1 MPLIKKLEQYC
12 DKQELEKSFKLISE
26 IVPEWKNLMNNK
38 QFPKILVTGAAGF
51 IGAALC
57 KKLLSNGIEVV
68 GIDDLNPYYD
78 PKYKKQR
85 LRNIEE
91 NLNCDNDQWTFLR
104 VLWKIIS
111 S

>member
-1 MPLIKKLEQYC
+1 M
-12 DKQELEKSFKLISE
+12 ISE
-26 IVPEWKNLMNNK
+26 IVPEWKKNLMNNK

-57 KKLLSNGIEVV
+57 KLLSNGIEVV

-91 NLNCDNDQWTFLR
+91 NLNCDNYQWTFFRGCIGKL
-104 VLWKIIS
+104 
-111 S
+111 